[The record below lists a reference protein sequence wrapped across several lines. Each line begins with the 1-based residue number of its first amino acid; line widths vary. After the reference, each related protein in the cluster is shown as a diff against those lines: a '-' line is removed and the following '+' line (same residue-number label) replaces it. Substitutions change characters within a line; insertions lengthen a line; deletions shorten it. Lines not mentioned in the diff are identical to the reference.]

1 MIRADKRVIIV
12 DEFDHNV
19 IANGMNEYRNMLL
32 EKEMPT
38 EDVDKVLYII
48 LDAPTK
54 SELRRSDR
62 EAR

>member
-1 MIRADKRVIIV
+1 MMRSDKRVIVV

-54 SELRRSDR
+54 RELRRFDR

>member
-1 MIRADKRVIIV
+1 MVRADKRVIVV
-12 DEFDHNV
+12 DEFDHNI
-19 IANGMNEYRNMLL
+19 IANGMNEYRNMLI

-38 EDVDKVLYII
+38 EDIDRVLYVI

-54 SELRRSDR
+54 RELRRADR

>member
-1 MIRADKRVIIV
+1 MVRADKRVIVV
-12 DEFDHNV
+12 DEFEHNI
-19 IANGMNEYRNMLL
+19 IANGMNEYRNMLI

-38 EDVDKVLYII
+38 EDVDRVLYVI

-54 SELRRSDR
+54 RELRRADR

>member
-1 MIRADKRVIIV
+1 MLRADKRVIVV
-12 DEFDHNV
+12 DEFDYNV

-54 SELRRSDR
+54 RGLRRSDR

>member
-1 MIRADKRVIIV
+1 MVRADKRVIV
-12 DEFDHNV
+12 VNEFDHNI
-19 IANGMNEYRNMLL
+19 IANGMNEYKNMLI

-38 EDVDKVLYII
+38 EDVDRVLYVI

-54 SELRRSDR
+54 RELRRAER

>member
-1 MIRADKRVIIV
+1 MIVV
-12 DEFDHNV
+12 DEFDHNI
-19 IANGMNEYRNMLL
+19 IANGMNEYRNMLI

-38 EDVDKVLYII
+38 EDVDRVLYVI

-54 SELRRSDR
+54 RELRRADR

>member
-1 MIRADKRVIIV
+1 MIREDKRVIVV

-54 SELRRSDR
+54 RELRRADR

>member
-1 MIRADKRVIIV
+1 MLRADKRVIVV

-38 EDVDKVLYII
+38 EDVDKVLYVI

-54 SELRRSDR
+54 RELRRSNR

>member
-1 MIRADKRVIIV
+1 MIRADKRVIVV

-54 SELRRSDR
+54 RELSRADR

>member
-1 MIRADKRVIIV
+1 MLRADKRVIVV

-54 SELRRSDR
+54 RELRRSNR

>member
-1 MIRADKRVIIV
+1 MLRADKRVIVV

-19 IANGMNEYRNMLL
+19 IANGMYEYRNMLL

-54 SELRRSDR
+54 RGLRRSDR

>member
-1 MIRADKRVIIV
+1 MVRADKRVIVV
-12 DEFDHNV
+12 DEFDHNI
-19 IANGMNEYRNMLL
+19 IANGMNEYRNMFI

-38 EDVDKVLYII
+38 EDVDRVLYVI

-54 SELRRSDR
+54 RELRRADR

>member
-54 SELRRSDR
+54 RELRRNDR

>member
-1 MIRADKRVIIV
+1 MVRADKRVIVV
-12 DEFDHNV
+12 DEFDHNI
-19 IANGMNEYRNMLL
+19 IANGMNEYSNMLI

-38 EDVDKVLYII
+38 EDVDRVLYVI

-54 SELRRSDR
+54 REMRRADR

>member
-1 MIRADKRVIIV
+1 MLRADKRVIVV

-54 SELRRSDR
+54 RGLRRSDR

>member
-1 MIRADKRVIIV
+1 MIRANKRVIIV

-19 IANGMNEYRNMLL
+19 IANGMNEYRNLLL

-54 SELRRSDR
+54 RDLRRSDR

>member
-1 MIRADKRVIIV
+1 MVRADKRVIVV
-12 DEFDHNV
+12 DEFDHNI
-19 IANGMNEYRNMLL
+19 IANGMNEYRNMLI

-38 EDVDKVLYII
+38 EDVDRVLYVI

-54 SELRRSDR
+54 RELRRAYR

>member
-54 SELRRSDR
+54 RELRRADR

>member
-1 MIRADKRVIIV
+1 
-12 DEFDHNV
+12 
-19 IANGMNEYRNMLL
+19 MNEYRNMLI

-38 EDVDKVLYII
+38 EDVDRVLYVI

-54 SELRRSDR
+54 RELRRADR

>member
-1 MIRADKRVIIV
+1 MVRADKRVIVV
-12 DEFDHNV
+12 DEFDHNI
-19 IANGMNEYRNMLL
+19 IANGMNEYRNMLI

-38 EDVDKVLYII
+38 EDVDRVLSVI

-54 SELRRSDR
+54 RELRRAAR

>member
-1 MIRADKRVIIV
+1 MVRADKRVIV
-12 DEFDHNV
+12 VNEFDHNI
-19 IANGMNEYRNMLL
+19 IANGMNEYRNMLI

-38 EDVDKVLYII
+38 EDVDRVLYVI

-54 SELRRSDR
+54 RELRRAER

>member
-1 MIRADKRVIIV
+1 MVRADKRVIIV
-12 DEFDHNV
+12 DEFDHNI
-19 IANGMNEYRNMLL
+19 IANGMNEYRNMLI

-38 EDVDKVLYII
+38 EDVDRVLYVI

-54 SELRRSDR
+54 RELRRAER